1 MDRSI
6 IENYRETE
14 EALSV
19 SVKISHSEVD
29 RITVERLIKIRN
41 SEVNKNTDT
50 SFIDKTIRWF
60 LTEEEFNE
68 YVIKIK

>member
-1 MDRSI
+1 MSKLI
-6 IENYRETE
+6 IDNYRETE
-14 EALSV
+14 ELLSV
-19 SVKISHSEVD
+19 SVDISHSEVD

-60 LTEEEFNE
+60 LTEEEFQE
-68 YVIKIK
+68 YVIKTK